1 MNVSSLLNDKA
12 FDVKT
17 QVINFVF
24 PGGLIVQSEPPFGL
38 NVMTESNFTLVP
50 STRLKSFQYN
60 FFTFPISS
68 SARTTMKSGACFLLP
83 AALLSMTFWNAYTFT
98 APRHHLHH
106 TTQLFMT
113 TNDIQRVEV
122 CAGKDCK
129 RSGGGPRL
137 EKLIQ
142 QVVEEEGLATTTT
155 VERCYCQGECGYG
168 PNIVVDDKLINNVR
182 GRDAVL
188 QALGLAQEA

>member
-1 MNVSSLLNDKA
+1 
-12 FDVKT
+12 
-17 QVINFVF
+17 
-24 PGGLIVQSEPPFGL
+24 
-38 NVMTESNFTLVP
+38 
-50 STRLKSFQYN
+50 
-60 FFTFPISS
+60 
-68 SARTTMKSGACFLLP
+68 MKSGACFLLSV
-83 AALLSMTFWNAYTFT
+83 ALLSITFSNVFTFT
-98 APRHHLHH
+98 APRRHYPQRSH
-106 TTQLFMT
+106 LFMT
-113 TNDIQRVEV
+113 NEIQKVEV

-142 QVVEEEGLATTTT
+142 QVVEEEGLSNTT

-168 PNIVVDDKLINNVR
+168 PNILVDDKLINNVR